1 MFQLKPNQKESDM
14 NATIVAVD
22 LAKSIFEIA
31 AAGADWRIG
40 QRSRLPRASS
50 LRGSSHNE
58 PCQVVMEACG
68 SAHYW
73 ARRIRALGRTV
84 RLLPAHYVKAYVR
97 RNKTDRA
104 DAGCSD
110 RSGALRGHTR
120 SAGQDSRGAT
130 DPVAAASAA
139 QPMDEHPSAVCEH
152 IARPP
157 ARVRSSIPLGV
168 NVAKDRIG
176 TALADPRE

>member
-1 MFQLKPNQKESDM
+1 MVFQLKSNQKESDM

-31 AAGADWRIG
+31 AADADWRIA
-40 QRSRLPRASS
+40 QRSRLPRSKFFGFFMQ
-50 LRGSSHNE
+50 LE

-73 ARRIRALGRTV
+73 ARRISALGHTV

-104 DAGCSD
+104 MPRRCSKPRD
-110 RSGALRGHTR
+110 VPTFAKSP
-120 SAGQDSRGAT
+120 SR
-130 DPVAAASAA
+130 AS
-139 QPMDEHPSAVCEH
+139 MLS
-152 IARPP
+152 
-157 ARVRSSIPLGV
+157 RSSLC
-168 NVAKDRIG
+168 IG
-176 TALADPRE
+176 CAANG